1 MTTTWRETR
10 KTRLMKYGRN
20 EHERKKGRAEDFR
33 GDRADYI
40 PAGRSERQFDFRQA
54 CATGK
59 KSRIK
64 EKPSVSCRGFGRLR
78 VGSGL

>member
-1 MTTTWRETR
+1 MITTWRETR

-20 EHERKKGRAEDFR
+20 EHERKKERAGRAEDLR

-40 PAGRSERQFDFRQA
+40 PAGRSERQFDLRQA

-64 EKPSVSCRGFGRLR
+64 KSLP
-78 VGSGL
+78 

>member
-1 MTTTWRETR
+1 MITTWRETR
-10 KTRLMKYGRN
+10 KKRLMKYGRN
-20 EHERKKGRAEDFR
+20 EHERKKERAGRAEDLR

-64 EKPSVSCRGFGRLR
+64 KSLP
-78 VGSGL
+78 

>member
-1 MTTTWRETR
+1 MITTWRETG

-20 EHERKKGRAEDFR
+20 EHERKKERAGRAEDLR

-64 EKPSVSCRGFGRLR
+64 KSLP
-78 VGSGL
+78 

>member
-1 MTTTWRETR
+1 
-10 KTRLMKYGRN
+10 MKYGRN
-20 EHERKKGRAEDFR
+20 EHERKKERAGRAEDLR

-54 CATGK
+54 CTTGK

-64 EKPSVSCRGFGRLR
+64 EKPSASCRGFGRLR
-78 VGSGL
+78 VGSGLSAVQNT